1 MSTALA
7 RPTKATATPSP
18 QLRGAVSGALR
29 AVAMGAAA
37 IATVI
42 IAAAVWHIASSAITS
57 ESIRAFA
64 APTTLESQTR
74 SIEQLV
80 EGAR

>member
-7 RPTKATATPSP
+7 QPAKAAAAPSP
-18 QLRGAVSGALR
+18 QFRDAVSGALR
-29 AVAMGAAA
+29 AVAIGAAV
-37 IATVI
+37 IAAVI
-42 IAAAVWHIASSAITS
+42 IAAAVWRITCSAITS

-64 APTTLESQTR
+64 APTTLESQSR

>member
-7 RPTKATATPSP
+7 RPVKATTTPSP
-18 QLRGAVSGALR
+18 QLRGAISGALR
-29 AVAMGAAA
+29 AVAIGAAA
-37 IATVI
+37 IAAVI
-42 IAAAVWHIASSAITS
+42 IAATVWHIASNTITS
-57 ESIRAFA
+57 DAIRTFV
-64 APTTLESQTR
+64 APTTLESQFR

>member
-7 RPTKATATPSP
+7 RPAKPTAAPSP

-29 AVAMGAAA
+29 AAAIGAAA

-42 IAAAVWHIASSAITS
+42 IAAAVWHIASSTITP

-64 APTTLESQTR
+64 APTSLESQSR